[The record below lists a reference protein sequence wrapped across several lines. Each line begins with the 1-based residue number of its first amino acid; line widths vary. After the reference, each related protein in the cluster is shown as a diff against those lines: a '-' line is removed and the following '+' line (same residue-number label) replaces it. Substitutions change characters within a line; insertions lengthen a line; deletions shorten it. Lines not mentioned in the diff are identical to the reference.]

1 MYDGE
6 CPFCNNY
13 VHFVNLREIFGEIR
27 LIDARDDTPERKEV
41 EERGYDL
48 DEGMIVFYEG
58 EYYHGHDA
66 MHIIGTLADGKGI
79 IHSFN
84 KWVFSSPNRAKHLYP
99 TLRFF
104 RNGALKLLGR
114 KKINA

>member
-13 VHFVNLREIFGEIR
+13 VHFVNLRETFGEIR

-48 DEGMIVFYEG
+48 DEGMVVFYDG